1 MIDNVIL
8 HIEPKFAEFTKDKE
22 LNPLIVETAGFVP
35 LEVKFKRFEQA
46 GLKAQ
51 FNASE
56 FTSSDFRDMY
66 LGPNTEIYPND
77 DLETIIE
84 KEALQEKI
92 RIEILQK
99 KAKLANL
106 ADDERSE
113 EEVSSQVIDSSTKE
127 NVLDKELPSDKI

>member
-1 MIDNVIL
+1 MIDNIIL
-8 HIEPKFAEFTKDKE
+8 HIEPKYAEFTNDKE

-56 FTSSDFRDMY
+56 FSSSDFRDMY
-66 LGPNTEIYPND
+66 LSPNTEIYPND

-84 KEALQEKI
+84 KEALQEQI
-92 RIEILQK
+92 RLEILQK

-106 ADDERSE
+106 ATDERSE
-113 EEVSSQVIDSSTKE
+113 EVVSSQVIDSSTKE
-127 NVLDKELPSDKI
+127 NVNDKELPSDKI

>member
-8 HIEPKFAEFTKDKE
+8 HIEPKYVEFTNDKE
-22 LNPLIVETAGFVP
+22 LNPVIVETAGFVP

-127 NVLDKELPSDKI
+127 NILDKELPSDKI

>member
-8 HIEPKFAEFTKDKE
+8 HIEPKYANFTKDKE
-22 LNPLIVETAGFVP
+22 LNPIIVETAGFIP

-77 DLETIIE
+77 DLETILE

-92 RIEILQK
+92 KLEILK
-99 KAKLANL
+99 KKQKLANL
-106 ADDERSE
+106 AADERSE
-113 EEVSSQVIDSSTKE
+113 EEVSSQVIGSSTKE
-127 NVLDKELPSDKI
+127 NVDNELISDKI